1 MEAGVLREALRR
13 DSRARTLRALA
24 LAAPLSLFLLV
35 TFLVPIGA
43 LLLRAVDNPEVA
55 HALPRTV
62 RALHGWRGEAAP
74 PDAAF
79 AALAADLSAIDEQA
93 EAGALAR
100 RLNSDASGARSLL
113 MATWRALALPPDEGN
128 PPAWAPL
135 PATGATPGDD
145 TPAAAGAATVPAAGA
160 RAALLAIDAR
170 WGEPRFWEVIARNGS
185 RWTPDYLLA
194 AVDLRRDTGGAIA
207 AMPPEQTVFRAILWR
222 TLGIAA
228 AVTLA
233 CLLLGYPLAWWL
245 ATLPPRTA
253 GRVLILVLVPFWTSI
268 LVRVAGWIVL
278 LQSGGLVNQGLL
290 AVGLVE
296 APLALLF
303 NRTGVI
309 VAMVHVLLP
318 FMILPLYSVMK
329 GVPPDY
335 LRAAVSLGSHPV
347 AAFRRVV
354 LPQTYPGIGAGCLL
368 VFILALGYYVTPA
381 LVGGPGDQML
391 SYSVAQYA
399 NVNLNWGMACAL
411 GTVLLAVTLVLYGLY
426 RRLGRAELAP

>member
-1 MEAGVLREALRR
+1 MDAGALREALRR
-13 DSRARTLRALA
+13 ESRARIRRALA
-24 LAAPLSLFLLV
+24 LAAPLLLFLLF

-55 HALPRTV
+55 QALPRTV
-62 RALHGWRGEAAP
+62 RALQGWRGEAAP

-79 AALAADLSAIDEQA
+79 TALAADLSALGEQA

-100 RLNSDASGARSLL
+100 RLNSDASGARSLV
-113 MATWRALALPPDEGN
+113 MTTWRALAS
-128 PPAWAPL
+128 PAGKA
-135 PATGATPGDD
+135 ATPGQ
-145 TPAAAGAATVPAAGA
+145 AAAPGSGA

-194 AVDLRRDTGGAIA
+194 AVDLERDARGTIT

-228 AVTLA
+228 VVTLS

-245 ATLPPRTA
+245 ATLPTRTA
-253 GRVLILVLVPFWTSI
+253 SRVLILVLVPFWTSI

-290 AVGLVE
+290 AAGLIQT
-296 APLALLF
+296 PLALLF

-309 VAMVHVLLP
+309 VAMVHILLP
-318 FMILPLYSVMK
+318 FMILPLYSVMRAI
-329 GVPPDY
+329 PPDY

-347 AAFRRVV
+347 QAFGRVV
-354 LPQTYPGIGAGCLL
+354 LPQTTPGIGAGCLL
-368 VFILALGYYVTPA
+368 VFILSLGYYVTPA
-381 LVGGPGDQML
+381 LVGGPADQML

-411 GTVLLAVTLVLYGLY
+411 GTVLLAVTLILYGLY
-426 RRLGRAELAP
+426 RRYGHAALAL

>member
-1 MEAGVLREALRR
+1 LEAGALREALRR
-13 DSRARTLRALA
+13 ESRARTLRALA
-24 LAAPLSLFLLV
+24 LAAPLALFLLL

-43 LLLRAVDNPEVA
+43 LLVRAVDNPEVA
-55 HALPRTV
+55 RALPRTV
-62 RALHGWRGEAAP
+62 EALRGWRGEAAP
-74 PDAAF
+74 PEPAF
-79 AALAADLSAIDEQA
+79 AALAGDLSAIDDQA

-100 RLNSDASGARSLL
+100 RLNSDASGARSLV
-113 MATWRALALPPDEGN
+113 MATWRALRAPASEGN
-128 PPAWAPL
+128 AAVQAAP
-135 PATGATPGDD
+135 
-145 TPAAAGAATVPAAGA
+145 PAAGA
-160 RAALLAIDAR
+160 RAPLLAIDPR
-170 WGEPRFWEVIARNGS
+170 WGEPRFWEVIARNGA

-194 AVDLRRDTGGAIA
+194 AVDLRRDAGGAIA

-228 AVTLA
+228 AVTLG

-245 ATLPPRTA
+245 ATLPARTA
-253 GRVLILVLVPFWTSI
+253 SRVLILVLVPFWTSI

-290 AVGLVE
+290 AAGLVE

-309 VAMVHVLLP
+309 VAMVHILLP
-318 FMILPLYSVMK
+318 FMILPLYSVMRA
-329 GVPPDY
+329 VPPDY
-335 LRAAVSLGSHPV
+335 LRAAVSLGSHPLQ
-347 AAFRRVV
+347 AFRRTVV
-354 LPQTYPGIGAGCLL
+354 PLTWPGIGTGCLL

-381 LVGGPGDQML
+381 LVGGPSDQML